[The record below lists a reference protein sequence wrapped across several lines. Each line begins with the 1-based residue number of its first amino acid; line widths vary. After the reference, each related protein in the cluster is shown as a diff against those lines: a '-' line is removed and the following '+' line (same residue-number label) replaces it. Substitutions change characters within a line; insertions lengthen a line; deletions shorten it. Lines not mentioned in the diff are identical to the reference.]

1 MLNSS
6 GLGWNIKASDYSN
19 DLNFTMKEG
28 YSTADTDTDGDGNN
42 DNGYTKLS
50 TSSYKS
56 SIFGSSNVNTT
67 AAISLSAVPF
77 VERDYGAIV
86 ATINYSGSESVTFTL
101 KDHTF
106 FEITSS
112 NKIKLKDDYFYNKAE
127 SRIEDENG
135 SFYALAA
142 HRDNL

>member
-1 MLNSS
+1 MIIITLKQVGFSIVLEWVEHS
-6 GLGWNIKASDYSN
+6 ASDYSN
-19 DLNFTMKEG
+19 DLNFTIREAIFN
-28 YSTADTDTDGDGNN
+28 SRCTDTDGDGNN

-86 ATINYSGSESVTFTL
+86 ATINYSGGVGGDTL
-101 KDHTF
+101 
-106 FEITSS
+106 
-112 NKIKLKDDYFYNKAE
+112 L
-127 SRIEDENG
+127 
-135 SFYALAA
+135 
-142 HRDNL
+142 